1 MEFITLLVQAIGSAI
16 TGFVSYVPEALV
28 GAFDGLFISGAG
40 ETLALTNLA
49 GGLLALAGI
58 SMVIGCV
65 VKVYHIFSGRVR
77 KSI

>member
-1 MEFITLLVQAIGSAI
+1 MNIVTLIVDAIGSAI
-16 TGFVSYVPEALV
+16 TGFASDLPVALV
-28 GAFDGLFISGAG
+28 EAFDGLFISGTG

-58 SMVIGCV
+58 SLVIACV

-77 KSI
+77 KSM